1 MGWVIKPQ
9 LEFNVF
15 AHDLM
20 RETKGL
26 EWQIDRKR
34 YIQRLAVRLISS
46 LHGSNALSITTAAGL
61 VDRL

>member
-1 MGWVIKPQ
+1 MGWVIKPR

-26 EWQIDRKR
+26 GWQIDRKR
-34 YIQRLAVRLISS
+34 YIQRLAVQLISS
-46 LHGSNALSITTAAGL
+46 LHRPNALSIATAAGL
-61 VDRL
+61 VHRF

>member
-9 LEFNVF
+9 REFNVF

-20 RETKGL
+20 RERKGL
-26 EWQIDRKR
+26 GWQIDGKR
-34 YIQRLAVRLISS
+34 YIQRLAVQLISS
-46 LHGSNALSITTAAGL
+46 LHRSKALSITTAAGL